1 MYLSFT
7 SYGLILGIAIVFG
20 VSLVERQ
27 IIKSEKT
34 TRQTFLSEIFYKVG
48 TITFIFGVLGARIWH
63 VFTDFKL
70 YKNDLV
76 SSLYIWNGGLSI
88 IGAAIGGLI
97 GILISVLIL
106 KEIRDKKRE
115 HKKELLLQL
124 LDFSVFGLPVGQALG
139 RWGNYVN
146 QELYGLPTSGFFKI
160 FIDLENRLPGFENR
174 AYYHPLFLYEMI
186 ATGLFAVV
194 VHTVYNKKNIVQKLP
209 KLGSG
214 KLFLVYIFYYS
225 VVRFFLDFV
234 RIDRGVLYF
243 GELGTNQ
250 LVLLSTILLI
260 SLYFLLQFFRIIT
273 PYVAKK

>member
-1 MYLSFT
+1 MHLPFT

-34 TRQTFLSEIFYKVG
+34 TSQTFLSEIFYKVG

-63 VFTDFKL
+63 VFTDFAL

-97 GILISVLIL
+97 GILISTLIL
-106 KEIRDKKRE
+106 AELREKKRE
-115 HKKELLLQL
+115 HKKELLLQF

-139 RWGNYVN
+139 RLGNYVN

-186 ATGLFAVV
+186 ATGLFAVA
-194 VHTVYNKKNIVQKLP
+194 VHIAYHNKNLVQKFP
-209 KLGSG
+209 QLGSG

-225 VVRFFLDFV
+225 VVRFFLDFL
-234 RIDRGVLYF
+234 RIDRGVVHF
-243 GELGTNQ
+243 GILGTNQ
-250 LVLLSTILLI
+250 LVLFFTILLI
-260 SLYFLLQFFRIIT
+260 SVYFLLQYFRIISQ
-273 PYVAKK
+273 YVAKK